1 MQSQLTPA
9 GLAGS
14 ARRLPVRQHAE
25 IDGAVVWIAG
35 VGDDARAFVWDGPG
49 YGLRDSVDG
58 ETFRPLAAG
67 TFGSRSSAR
76 RAVVS
81 LAVAR

>member
-1 MQSQLTPA
+1 MHTQLISP
-9 GLAGS
+9 GLA
-14 ARRLPVRQHAE
+14 ARLPVRQYAV
-25 IDGAVVWIAG
+25 IDDAVVWIAG
-35 VGDDARAFVWDGPG
+35 VGDQARAYVWHGPG
-49 YGLRDSVDG
+49 YGLSDSVDG

-67 TFGSRSSAR
+67 TFNSRSAAR